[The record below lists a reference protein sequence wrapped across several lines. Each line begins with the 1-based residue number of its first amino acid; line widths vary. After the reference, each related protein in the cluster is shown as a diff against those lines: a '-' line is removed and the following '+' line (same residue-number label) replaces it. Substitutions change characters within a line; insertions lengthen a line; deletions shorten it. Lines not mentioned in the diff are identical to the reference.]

1 MSKPLKRI
9 EEAASFWHERIGRHL
24 TTQTWERSLSLSYPC
39 INGSGKPQPMRLG
52 VCRASAV
59 MIDAQGGVLIDKL
72 DLPANK
78 GLAAPDCDFHYGE
91 NVKGV
96 TNKDKAQINWAL
108 DESRVYPLLLIRP
121 ALKSPYECLTL
132 SHTPHQ
138 ITVCIPAGNYSFA
151 AEPVRRARD
160 YILAHD
166 LAKKWAQVARLRQAV
181 RRNEHLTLSTQL
193 ANKVMADYAK
203 ASEIIPL
210 DVYLPEPGTG
220 EYLALG
226 EALAEKPAVDISVH
240 VKDQLAARLRA

>member
-1 MSKPLKRI
+1 MPKQIKRI
-9 EEAASFWHERIGRHL
+9 EEAGSLWHERIGRHL
-24 TTQTWERSLSLSYPC
+24 TTQTWERSLLLSYPC
-39 INGSGKPQPMRLG
+39 FNGSGKPQPMRLG

-59 MIDAQGGVLIDKL
+59 MVDAKGGVLVDKL
-72 DLPANK
+72 DLAAIP
-78 GLAAPDCDFHYGE
+78 GLKEPDCDFHYGE

-96 TNKDKAQINWAL
+96 TNVAKAQINWAL
-108 DESRVYPLLLIRP
+108 DENRAFPLLLVRP

-151 AEPVRRARD
+151 AAPVRAARD
-160 YILAHD
+160 YIRAHD
-166 LAKKWAQVARLRQAV
+166 LSKKWAQVARLRQAV

-203 ASEIIPL
+203 ACELIPL
-210 DVYLPEPGTG
+210 DVYLPDPGTG

-226 EALAEKPAVDISVH
+226 EALAEKPGVDISVH
-240 VKDQLAARLRA
+240 VKDQLAARKRA